1 MKTLLMLL
9 VFISGFLIVS
19 GLHEQTLEE
28 AKKQKK
34 VVYRYIPRSAI
45 DEQYYGTPAS
55 AHFQGMFGEGKSPWL
70 EARTPQ
76 EEAGTPRY
84 EWAAPA
90 GGLLS
95 AWGRGG
101 SGAGADS
108 GADSGT
114 PSEADSDADSDAG

>member
-9 VFISGFLIVS
+9 VFLSGFLIIS
-19 GLHEQTLEE
+19 GLHEQSLEE
-28 AKKQKK
+28 AKKNKK

-76 EEAGTPRY
+76 EEFGDPRY
-84 EWAAPA
+84 EWESPRATGVQNPPL
-90 GGLLS
+90 GNSDGETDSESGSES
-95 AWGRGG
+95 A
-101 SGAGADS
+101 
-108 GADSGT
+108 
-114 PSEADSDADSDAG
+114 

>member
-9 VFISGFLIVS
+9 VFLSGFLIVS
-19 GLHEQTLEE
+19 GLHEQSLEE

-45 DEQYYGTPAS
+45 DEQYYGAPAS

-76 EEAGTPRY
+76 EEAGDPRY
-84 EWAAPA
+84 EWAAPPANNPGIEA
-90 GGLLS
+90 GGEPREEETDS
-95 AWGRGG
+95 DAETD
-101 SGAGADS
+101 SGAG
-108 GADSGT
+108 
-114 PSEADSDADSDAG
+114 